1 MKRKL
6 LLTLLALSTALST
19 TACSTETDSTR
30 KENGVFFEDKVNN
43 TQFLMTG
50 DSNVWNVADTEFS
63 NGNKVR
69 VTFDTK
75 GTADKTDDEI
85 INIRRQY
92 IPRVSNL
99 YVLADDENGSH
110 YILDLYQV
118 ESVQRPTETGAMFHF
133 EDGTDYYL
141 EWYK

>member
-6 LLTLLALSTALST
+6 LLTLFALTATL

-43 TQFLMTG
+43 SQFLMTG

-99 YVLADDENGSH
+99 YVLAENDNGSH

-118 ESVQRPTETGAMFHF
+118 ESVKRPTETGAMFHF